1 MMAEKGF
8 NTSDECS
15 IRCVHLPSRE
25 EEGNS
30 SLKDSKGAN
39 LNAKHIASIFEW
51 KVICQT
57 FKSI

>member
-25 EEGNS
+25 EKGNS

-39 LNAKHIASIFEW
+39 LNAKYIASIFEW
-51 KVICQT
+51 KVIC
-57 FKSI
+57 